1 MLDNY
6 LYYFKDSGYV
16 LESQYVIN
24 DTYFNDFKCN
34 FTFNTTISNNN
45 IYKSSIEA
53 QIEERSG
60 NNIYSQIEVY
70 RNNMNTGE

>member
-24 DTYFNDFKCN
+24 DAYFNDFKCN

-70 RNNMNTGE
+70 RNNMNTGK

>member
-6 LYYFKDSGYV
+6 LYYFKNSGYA
-16 LESQYVIN
+16 LDSSYNIN
-24 DTYFNDFKCN
+24 DNYFNNFNCN
-34 FTFNTTISNNN
+34 FIFNTTVTNTN
-45 IYKSSIEA
+45 IYQSSIEA

-70 RNNMNTGE
+70 RNNMNTGK